1 MSSRPIKPVALTI
14 AGSDCSG
21 GAGLQADLKVWS
33 QLGVHGSS
41 VVTCLTAQTPGF
53 FSCLKASMPRFVDA
67 QLDSVLSS
75 MNVKSVKTGM
85 LYSRPIIEIVA
96 KQLIKLQ
103 GLKLVVD
110 PVMISSTGTP
120 LMRPSGVNAMMKS
133 MLPLAKLVTPN
144 LDEATVLTK
153 KRIKEPE
160 DMRTA
165 ARVIHSQFGCSVLVK
180 GGHLNTSEAI
190 DLFYDGKEEFLLSAP
205 RKKRISPP
213 GTGCTYS
220 SAISAYLAKGESLS
234 SAVVLA
240 KQYITQSFEK
250 VYRAGKYTFLG

>member
-53 FSCLKASMPRFVDA
+53 FSCLKASMPRFVEA
-67 QLDSVLSS
+67 QLDAVLSS

-110 PVMISSTGTP
+110 PD
-120 LMRPSGVNAMMKS
+120 LLRP
-133 MLPLAKLVTPN
+133 
-144 LDEATVLTK
+144 
-153 KRIKEPE
+153 
-160 DMRTA
+160 
-165 ARVIHSQFGCSVLVK
+165 
-180 GGHLNTSEAI
+180 I
-190 DLFYDGKEEFLLSAP
+190 DLPDLRGNPEKIKRDTGWVPKMSLDQTLSDLLKYWRLQLS
-205 RKKRISPP
+205 
-213 GTGCTYS
+213 
-220 SAISAYLAKGESLS
+220 LAE
-234 SAVVLA
+234 
-240 KQYITQSFEK
+240 
-250 VYRAGKYTFLG
+250 